1 MKKKMI
7 MYVFPVI
14 AVTILSLFSSLPVFA
29 EKETPAADLS
39 VSSLSAYI
47 WRGQELS
54 RDSIVIQPSMTVSY
68 MGFAVNMWGNMDT
81 DPYSDTSS
89 GDENNWNE
97 TDFTL
102 SYCKEFGIV
111 SAELGWIYYGL
122 DEAADSQE
130 LYLSFGV
137 DTFLSPGLTVY
148 RDTDSY
154 RHTYFLLGISHSFE
168 FTEIVSL
175 ELAGSVSY
183 LISHSREDYSEYNSQ
198 GVATNERF
206 NDFHDG
212 IISASLPVALGEYF
226 TITPLVSYVFP
237 LSGDA
242 KDEMEGRSKR
252 NSDHTFFYGGV
263 TLGMAF

>member
-1 MKKKMI
+1 MKKKLI
-7 MYVFPVI
+7 ICIFTVV
-14 AVTILSLFSSLPVFA
+14 AVVTLNLSSSLPAFA
-29 EKETPAADLS
+29 EKETPSADLS
-39 VSSLSAYI
+39 VSALSAYI

-54 RDSIVIQPSMTVSY
+54 RHSIVIQPSMTVSY
-68 MGFAVNMWGNMDT
+68 MGFAANMWGNMDT
-81 DPYSDTSS
+81 DSYISSD
-89 GDENNWNE
+89 DEKNWTE

-102 SYCKEFGIV
+102 SYCKEFGLV

-122 DEAADSQE
+122 DEADDSQE

-137 DTFLSPGLTVY
+137 DTFLSPALTVY

-175 ELAGSVSY
+175 ELTGSVSY
-183 LISHSREDYSEYNSQ
+183 LISHSRKYYPEYNSQ
-198 GVATNERF
+198 GVATNKRF
-206 NDFHDG
+206 NNFHDG

-237 LSGDA
+237 LSSDA
-242 KDEMEGRSKR
+242 EDEMEGRSMR
-252 NSDHTFFYGGV
+252 NDDHTFFYGGI